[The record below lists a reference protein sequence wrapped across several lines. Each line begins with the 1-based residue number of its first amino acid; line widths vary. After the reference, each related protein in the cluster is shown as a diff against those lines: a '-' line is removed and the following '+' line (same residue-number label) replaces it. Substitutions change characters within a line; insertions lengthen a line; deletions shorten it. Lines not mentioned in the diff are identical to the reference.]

1 MPELPEVET
10 VRRAIEPGVCGRC
23 IERVVVR
30 EPRLRWPVQRRLVR
44 ELPGQRIQAVR
55 RRGKYLL
62 LQLDTGTVL
71 IHLGMSGSLR
81 ILSPRHQPGS
91 HDHLD
96 IRFRQDRLLRL
107 HDPRRFG
114 SIHWTRTDPARHWL
128 LRDLGPEPLGP
139 AFNGAY
145 LYARTRGRRVAMK
158 NLLMNARI
166 IAGLGNIYANEAL
179 YAAGVHPARAA
190 GRISA
195 ARCER
200 LAAAVREV
208 LERAIAAGGTTLR
221 DFREPGGRAGYF
233 RVELKVYGRDGKPCL
248 GCGATL
254 RRQQQT
260 QRATFYCPRC
270 QR

>member
-10 VRRAIEPGVCGRC
+10 VRRAIEPGLCGRR

-44 ELPGQRIQAVR
+44 ELPGQCIQAVR

-62 LQLDTGTVL
+62 LRLDAGTLL

-81 ILSPRHQPGS
+81 ISSPKHQPGS

-96 IRFRQDRLLRL
+96 IQFSQDHLLRL

-139 AFNGAY
+139 AFDGVY
-145 LYARTRGRRVAMK
+145 LYARTRGRRVAIK

-179 YAAGVHPARAA
+179 YAAGVHPARVA
-190 GRISA
+190 GRLSA

-200 LAAAVREV
+200 LAAAVRKV

-221 DFREPGGRAGYF
+221 DFHEPSGRPGYF
-233 RVELKVYGRDGKPCL
+233 YIALKVYGHGGEPCP
-248 GCGATL
+248 GCGTTL
-254 RRQQQT
+254 RRLQQT
-260 QRATFYCPRC
+260 HRATFYCPRC